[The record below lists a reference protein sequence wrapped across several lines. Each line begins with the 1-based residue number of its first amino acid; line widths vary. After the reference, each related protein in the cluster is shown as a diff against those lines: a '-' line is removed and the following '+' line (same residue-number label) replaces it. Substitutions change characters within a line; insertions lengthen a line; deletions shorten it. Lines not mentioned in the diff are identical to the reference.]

1 MDLSSLYEG
10 INEIESNEFGLNR
23 VLINLILQMFLKNNI
38 DDPNDI
44 INTIAQYLDIE
55 CHTPLI
61 HIIAGKLNIMW
72 QTDRWIWV
80 E

>member
-1 MDLSSLYEG
+1 MSSLFEG
-10 INEIESNEFGLNR
+10 INDIESSEFGLNR

-38 DDPNDI
+38 NDPDDI
-44 INTIAQYLDIE
+44 INTISQYLEVE
-55 CHTPLI
+55 CHCQLI